1 MTTEF
6 FRKAKDNL
14 NVAQLCFDNGYYDA
28 CANRAYYAALQAAV
42 AALEDKGI
50 KKDRI
55 EHGWVQAEFAGKLI
69 RSRKIYPTKMKTY
82 LLDMQVVRND
92 ADYSDEGVS
101 KKEANQQ
108 LRKSEEFLTLIE
120 KELT

>member
-1 MTTEF
+1 MATEF
-6 FRKAKDNL
+6 FHKAEDNL
-14 NVAQLCFDNGYYDA
+14 NVARLCFDNGYYDA

-50 KKDRI
+50 KRERI
-55 EHGWVQAEFAGKLI
+55 DHKWVQAEFSGKLI
-69 RSRKIYPTKMKTY
+69 HSRKIYPIKLKAY
-82 LLDMQVVRND
+82 LPDMQSVRND

-101 KKEANQQ
+101 KKDADRQ
-108 LRKSEEFLTLIE
+108 LRKSEEFLKLIG